1 LESDIPATESIVEKA
16 LPPRTVLK
24 SKGKKGKRK
33 VKDQMKAVVPVQS
46 QCLLRSAT
54 GKDHKDSTPVID
66 VDSSTEAPAAKDVS
80 ATLFTCDAD
89 LPAESKLELLLS
101 APYCDNK
108 YDKERLVAMFMVE
121 ETKDYP
127 LLYIDVRRYKVQG
140 WMSNHFVSCYYFLL
154 SQIFCEGNIHFV
166 DTSLWSNYIMGPA
179 TSDTVTPKA
188 WVAKLQT
195 VLSNKNINK
204 DSIAYIPALV
214 TKNHFICIRIDGTIQ
229 VIDVFDP
236 LDAAYEYEMDTLVG
250 LLELLY
256 PGSTWTLNNNVGSSY
271 ISRQPD
277 MHSCAFYVCLYA
289 YQHAMFG
296 ELLLKCKVEDMKKH
310 IMLSLVE

>member
-1 LESDIPATESIVEKA
+1 MEKA

-24 SKGKKGKRK
+24 LKGKKGKRK

-46 QCLLRSAT
+46 QRLLRSAM

-127 LLYIDVRRYKVQG
+127 LLYIDVRCNKVQG

-188 WVAKLQT
+188 WVDKLQN

-204 DSIAYIPALV
+204 DSIVYIPALV
-214 TKNHFICIRIDGTIQ
+214 MKNHFICICIDGTIQ

-236 LDAAYEYEMDTLVG
+236 LDAAYEYEMDTLVACRSWFIPEVIG
-250 LLELLY
+250 
-256 PGSTWTLNNNVGSSY
+256 
-271 ISRQPD
+271 R
-277 MHSCAFYVCLYA
+277 
-289 YQHAMFG
+289 
-296 ELLLKCKVEDMKKH
+296 
-310 IMLSLVE
+310 

>member
-1 LESDIPATESIVEKA
+1 MEPLLLESDIPATESIVEKA

-66 VDSSTEAPAAKDVS
+66 VDSSTWAPAVKDVS

-127 LLYIDVRRYKVQG
+127 LLYINVRCYKVQG
-140 WMSNHFVSCYYFLL
+140 WMSNDFVSCYYFLL
-154 SQIFCEGNIHFV
+154 SRNVFEGNIHFA
-166 DTSLWSNYIMGPA
+166 DTSLWSNYIMGPT

-188 WVAKLQT
+188 WVAKLQN

-204 DSIAYIPALV
+204 DSIVYIPALV
-214 TKNHFICIRIDGTIQ
+214 TKNHFICIHIDGTNQ

-236 LDAAYEYEMDTLVG
+236 LDVAYEYEMDTLVACRSWFIPEVIG
-250 LLELLY
+250 
-256 PGSTWTLNNNVGSSY
+256 
-271 ISRQPD
+271 R
-277 MHSCAFYVCLYA
+277 
-289 YQHAMFG
+289 
-296 ELLLKCKVEDMKKH
+296 
-310 IMLSLVE
+310 

>member
-1 LESDIPATESIVEKA
+1 
-16 LPPRTVLK
+16 
-24 SKGKKGKRK
+24 
-33 VKDQMKAVVPVQS
+33 MKAVVQVQS
-46 QCLLRSAT
+46 QHLLCSAT

-127 LLYIDVRRYKVQG
+127 LLYINVRCYKVQG
-140 WMSNHFVSCYYFLL
+140 WMSNDFVSCYYFLL
-154 SQIFCEGNIHFV
+154 SRNVFEGNIHFA
-166 DTSLWSNYIMGPA
+166 DTSLWSNYIMGPT

-188 WVAKLQT
+188 WVAKLQN

-204 DSIAYIPALV
+204 DSIVYIPALV
-214 TKNHFICIRIDGTIQ
+214 TKNHFICICIDGTNQ

-250 LLELLY
+250 LLELVY
-256 PGSTWTLNNNVGSSY
+256 PGSNWTLNNNVGSSH

-277 MHSCAFYVCLYA
+277 THSCAFYVCLYA

-296 ELLLKCKVEDMKKH
+296 DLLLKCKLEDMKKH
-310 IMLSLVE
+310 IMLSLVERKIIPFPLSC